1 MTVGRCMTKN
11 PVTVGPDVTVP
22 EAQAI
27 MRREKIR
34 RLPVLD
40 KHAALVGIVTAGD
53 LIHAA
58 PSGATV
64 LDVYELNY
72 LLSKL
77 EVRKVMQKKV
87 LTATEDMTVEDA
99 ARMMVDNDISG
110 LPVLRGEKLVG
121 IVTES
126 DLFELF
132 LELFG
137 SRHTGLRVTV
147 LLPEKQGELGC
158 LGAAIAEAGGNIISF
173 ATFDGEDPSNNYCT
187 MKIQG
192 MDRAAIE
199 RVIGPLVEEIT
210 DIRS

>member
-40 KHAALVGIVTAGD
+40 KHNKLVGIVTAGD

-77 EVRKVMQKKV
+77 EVQKVMQRKV
-87 LTATEDMTVEDA
+87 LTVEEDMTVEDA

-110 LPVLRGEKLVG
+110 LPVMRGDKVVG

-137 SRHTGLRVTV
+137 TRHTGLRVTA
-147 LLPEKQGELGC
+147 LLPEKEGELGC
-158 LGAAIAEAGGNIISF
+158 LGQAIAEAGGNIVSF
-173 ATFDGEDPSNNYCT
+173 ATFDGEDASNNYCT
-187 MKIQG
+187 MKLQN
-192 MDRAAIE
+192 MDRPTIE
-199 RVIGPLVEEIT
+199 RVVGPLVEKIV